1 MEERNQLVPLKEKKV
16 LLSIPQDWN
25 KDKLIKA

>member
-16 LLSIPQDWN
+16 LLSILQDWN